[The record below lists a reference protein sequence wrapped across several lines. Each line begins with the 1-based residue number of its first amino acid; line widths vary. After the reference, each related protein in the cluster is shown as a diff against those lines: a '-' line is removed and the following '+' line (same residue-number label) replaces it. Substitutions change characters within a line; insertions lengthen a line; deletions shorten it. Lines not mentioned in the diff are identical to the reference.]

1 MIPGDDT
8 SSGDDHEV
16 DRLLRAAASKADS
29 IDWALSADDV
39 PDRVRAGSSGP
50 RHRAVAAGLLVA
62 AVIVAIFVA
71 PIPQLHLFKHGSP
84 ATIVSGRRPFPALTC
99 PRSRPVSSVSWV
111 PADAHGV
118 DGSARLVPKT
128 TPSHAVI
135 CAYGGSRLAVL
146 AGVKSITKGRPAL
159 ASELTWLPRP
169 ERTAC
174 GGVGLGDVGG
184 RDPTPAAYLI
194 GLSYRQGWLWVS
206 TAYTGD
212 CDGASNGTFATSVA
226 IGAETKKA
234 YETGRWVAPS
244 SSSCASPGSG
254 RLGQEHAM
262 VPGKPG
268 SLDIC
273 YFKERARSRETQVSM
288 SHARL
293 MQLLEL
299 LNRQPT
305 FTSTESCHET
315 GNPTFYTLIFR
326 YNIGPPVVV
335 SVAAWLHSC
344 D

>member
-1 MIPGDDT
+1 M
-8 SSGDDHEV
+8 
-16 DRLLRAAASKADS
+16 
-29 IDWALSADDV
+29 
-39 PDRVRAGSSGP
+39 
-50 RHRAVAAGLLVA
+50 
-62 AVIVAIFVA
+62 
-71 PIPQLHLFKHGSP
+71 LF
-84 ATIVSGRRPFPALTC
+84 
-99 PRSRPVSSVSWV
+99 
-111 PADAHGV
+111 
-118 DGSARLVPKT
+118 
-128 TPSHAVI
+128 I
-135 CAYGGSRLAVL
+135 CAYGGSKLAVL
-146 AGVKSITKGRPAL
+146 AGFKSITKGRPAL

-174 GGVGLGDVGG
+174 GGVGPGGVGG

-206 TAYTGD
+206 TAYTGN

-234 YETGRWVAPS
+234 YETGAIGVAPS

-262 VPGKPG
+262 VPGTPG

-273 YFKERARSRETQVSM
+273 YFKEGARSRETQVSM
-288 SHARL
+288 SHTQL

-315 GNPTFYTLIFR
+315 GNPTFYTPIFR
-326 YNIGPPVVV
+326 YNVGPPVVV
-335 SVAAWLHSC
+335 SVRVAALLRLTTGRCKPRTAPRLVALIRRYLHL
-344 D
+344 